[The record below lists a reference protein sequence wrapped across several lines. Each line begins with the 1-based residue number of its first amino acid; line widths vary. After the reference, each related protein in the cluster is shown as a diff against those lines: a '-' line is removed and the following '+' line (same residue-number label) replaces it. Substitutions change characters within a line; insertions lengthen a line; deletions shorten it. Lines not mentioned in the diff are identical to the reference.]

1 MFPITPR
8 VRFLQLLQVVNNLPL
23 LVAADTSGTPPLDLS
38 KAVKLKELLFRCGK
52 LNLPRITMAL
62 QTVQSKNLQ
71 QITINPY
78 GTFVNPIG
86 ATDPQEWQ
94 DLDRLLV
101 QFWTSHSI
109 RPKIVY
115 QAGKGLNDL
124 VPSLLP
130 ELMGRGAVY
139 LVEDNCVV
147 PFNVAWG

>member
-1 MFPITPR
+1 
-8 VRFLQLLQVVNNLPL
+8 
-23 LVAADTSGTPPLDLS
+23 
-38 KAVKLKELLFRCGK
+38 
-52 LNLPRITMAL
+52 MAL

-101 QFWTSHSI
+101 RFWISHSI

-115 QAGKGLNDL
+115 QAETGLNDL
-124 VPSLLP
+124 APSLLP
-130 ELMGRGAVY
+130 ELMGRGAVD

-147 PFNVAWG
+147 PFNVAWGWMHLYPLSSVFA

>member
-1 MFPITPR
+1 MPR
-8 VRFLQLLQVVNNLPL
+8 VRFLQLLRAVNDLPL

-38 KAVKLKELLFRCGK
+38 KVVKLKELWFRCGT

-62 QTVQSKNLQ
+62 QTVQSRNLQ

-78 GTFVNPIG
+78 GTFVNLIG

-94 DLDRLLV
+94 DLDHLLV
-101 QFWTSHSI
+101 RFWTSHSI

-130 ELMGRGAVY
+130 ELMGRGAVD

-147 PFNVAWG
+147 PFSVAWG